1 MKKEFDLLK
10 KKFYQSEKKIVDKSY
25 KRSILLLIS

>member
-10 KKFYQSEKKIVDKSY
+10 KKFSQSEKKIVDKSY